1 MGVDVTALVAVRML
15 ILLNINCDYIRDLEA
30 TEFRKSGFSVREVNQ
45 VNVKNS
51 LIRLIGEKPL
61 LHCTIDDVPVD
72 GLWDTGSPLCMVD
85 SQWFS
90 EKFPEGEIMSILK
103 FLEGD
108 NLHLCAA
115 NNTDVAVEG
124 VAVLEL
130 GIGSHRFPVPFI
142 ICKEKLN
149 NPLIG
154 YNVIKHLVDS
164 QVGDVPEVLLKSIPA
179 LSSKNIDAVINIIR
193 TDEINKAN
201 SSCSSAAWTTN
212 QVTVPAHTRCRIKC
226 KTKLVVSDYK
236 QSVIF
241 SPEVMD
247 NELELTDSIAQ
258 VSLGKTPYVNVVVV
272 NPTSVSMSIPK
283 GTVLGS
289 VENVCAVVPI
299 SPKPEKGESKKSKS
313 TDENPVESSDRLAKI
328 DLSHLSAER
337 QTYVKQALEEVSD
350 VFQYDQLDIGD
361 IPGLQMDIELTD
373 NVPVCVPHR
382 AIPRHWYE
390 ECKNFINDLIAN
402 KWICES
408 RSPYSSPIVCARKP
422 DNSLRM
428 CIDYRKLNKKMVP
441 DRHPIPRIQ
450 EILDGL
456 GGQKF
461 FSTLDMGKAYH
472 QGYVKEQ
479 FRKLTA
485 FSTPWGLYEW
495 IRIPFG
501 ISNAPPAFQR
511 HINQILVGL
520 RDHICIAY
528 LDDIL
533 VYARSFEEHVT
544 NLVLVLKRLRSH
556 GVKLRVDK
564 SVFIK
569 PEVRYLGRLI
579 SEKGYRPDPKDTEAL
594 DKFRKPPATVGDLRT
609 LLGFMSYYRSYIR
622 NFSQK
627 FRPLYDLLKSTSTA
641 VKSPKKPAGKHKQ
654 LSSKQVIVWSESCQK
669 VVDES
674 IKCLKSPEFLA
685 FPDYEKPF
693 ILHCDAS

>member
-1 MGVDVTALVAVRML
+1 M
-15 ILLNINCDYIRDLEA
+15 
-30 TEFRKSGFSVREVNQ
+30 
-45 VNVKNS
+45 
-51 LIRLIGEKPL
+51 
-61 LHCTIDDVPVD
+61 
-72 GLWDTGSPLCMVD
+72 
-85 SQWFS
+85 
-90 EKFPEGEIMSILK
+90 
-103 FLEGD
+103 
-108 NLHLCAA
+108 
-115 NNTDVAVEG
+115 
-124 VAVLEL
+124 
-130 GIGSHRFPVPFI
+130 
-142 ICKEKLN
+142 
-149 NPLIG
+149 
-154 YNVIKHLVDS
+154 
-164 QVGDVPEVLLKSIPA
+164 
-179 LSSKNIDAVINIIR
+179 
-193 TDEINKAN
+193 
-201 SSCSSAAWTTN
+201 
-212 QVTVPAHTRCRIKC
+212 
-226 KTKLVVSDYK
+226 
-236 QSVIF
+236 
-241 SPEVMD
+241 
-247 NELELTDSIAQ
+247 
-258 VSLGKTPYVNVVVV
+258 
-272 NPTSVSMSIPK
+272 
-283 GTVLGS
+283 
-289 VENVCAVVPI
+289 
-299 SPKPEKGESKKSKS
+299 
-313 TDENPVESSDRLAKI
+313 
-328 DLSHLSAER
+328 
-337 QTYVKQALEEVSD
+337 
-350 VFQYDQLDIGD
+350 
-361 IPGLQMDIELTD
+361 
-373 NVPVCVPHR
+373 
-382 AIPRHWYE
+382 
-390 ECKNFINDLIAN
+390 
-402 KWICES
+402 
-408 RSPYSSPIVCARKP
+408 CARKP

-594 DKFRKPPATVGDLRT
+594 DKFRKPPATVGELRT

-627 FRPLYDLLKSTSTA
+627 FRPLYNLLKSTSTA

-693 ILHCDAS
+693 ILHCDASQKGLGAVLYQQHGKDNRVISFASRSLSEPERNYHMHSGKLEFLALKWAVTERFADYLGGNTFTVFTDTNSSVGW